1 MIASC
6 PHMENQD
13 LASPKM
19 TINKDDT
26 RSKCHARLSDTFS
39 TDARRRVV
47 CLSLVPWVKFLSLA
61 CQFIHIHLGNPQ
73 LTLVLER

>member
-19 TINKDDT
+19 TINKDEKEANVMQD
-26 RSKCHARLSDTFS
+26 
-39 TDARRRVV
+39 
-47 CLSLVPWVKFLSLA
+47 
-61 CQFIHIHLGNPQ
+61 
-73 LTLVLER
+73 